1 MSTLHRLFAAT
12 AFASALGA
20 LATPILAAPN
30 DCASR
35 GGYWEHRSETMEQHH
50 KRLHTALKLTPEQ
63 ESAWTRLVD
72 AVPPPTA
79 PDVGKADDWSKLT
92 TPERA
97 DRMMERMKAHQ
108 ARMADHLAA
117 MKAFYGV
124 LTATQ
129 KKTFDDFHAGPRAG
143 MDGKREGRGNPR
155 AAP

>member
-20 LATPILAAPN
+20 LATTLAAPN

-72 AVPPPTA
+72 AVPPRPRRTSARPTTGRSSRRRKGPTA
-79 PDVGKADDWSKLT
+79 
-92 TPERA
+92 
-97 DRMMERMKAHQ
+97 
-108 ARMADHLAA
+108 
-117 MKAFYGV
+117 
-124 LTATQ
+124 
-129 KKTFDDFHAGPRAG
+129 
-143 MDGKREGRGNPR
+143 
-155 AAP
+155 